1 MFGDLLH
8 LNVGARR
15 LLFVEL
21 VCFEDLQQLD
31 IGVALFSPAALL
43 AKQLD
48 QGVFLL
54 DNVVLDECLRAID

>member
-1 MFGDLLH
+1 
-8 LNVGARR
+8 
-15 LLFVEL
+15 LLFVEF